1 MFIYLIIKI
10 NTPLNPT
17 TPLQPQHYG
26 IGVLGFWGLLNSE
39 WLLQRDKKF
48 LVFELAYPVT

>member
-10 NTPLNPT
+10 YTPLNPT

-26 IGVLGFWGLLNSE
+26 IGVLGIIIRLE
-39 WLLQRDKKF
+39 
-48 LVFELAYPVT
+48 